1 MYCNI
6 YRKRCGPRLPLLHA
20 STSLQWATPPRSGA
34 TPPKSGATPPRSEAS
49 PDDPLPV
56 RPGRAPPPA
65 CYSRAPRDSSRTASN
80 GPLRPFP
87 PTPQPQPP
95 PRPPPPPPSSLRR
108 QRWASRPAASAP
120 VLARPGSNRT
130 PLPRAPS
137 RPTPGTATPSST
149 SPQSWTWASL
159 PRQTAV
165 SKKDRFNNTLR
176 LKFKAGCL
184 WVLQTGFLFPLQ
196 GTLCTACTPCPTTR
210 GASWGGTTQP
220 SARTLRWS
228 SGTATTTPGAQR
240 TLFL

>member
-1 MYCNI
+1 MCLLYCI
-6 YRKRCGPRLPLLHA
+6 LYYLLCVCLFVHCFRGCISIKYSRLFTLTSSPQTWSVSPSPRH
-20 STSLQWATPPRSGA
+20 T
-34 TPPKSGATPPRSEAS
+34 PKSS
-49 PDDPLPV
+49 P
-56 RPGRAPPPA
+56 
-65 CYSRAPRDSSRTASN
+65 
-80 GPLRPFP
+80 
-87 PTPQPQPP
+87 
-95 PRPPPPPPSSLRR
+95 
-108 QRWASRPAASAP
+108 
-120 VLARPGSNRT
+120 
-130 PLPRAPS
+130 
-137 RPTPGTATPSST
+137 PSST
-149 SPQSWTWASL
+149 SPSQSWTWASL

-196 GTLCTACTPCPTTR
+196 CTLCTACTPCPTTR